1 MTQSAP
7 PTATPPPPSPVAA
20 IGGETVGFLGGGNMG
35 RALVAALRRHGHP
48 AAQIIVGEPD
58 AGARASIE
66 RDFGVRVTADN
77 LELATTADILVLAVK
92 PQDMAAAL
100 RPLQQILARR
110 RPLVVSIAAGLPVAQ
125 LRAGCGTAGAA
136 LPVVR
141 AMPNRPALL
150 GLGASGLYAP
160 DDVMARDR
168 DRAAAVLGAAGMV
181 AWIDDESLMD
191 AVTAVSGSGPAYF
204 FRLAEALAE
213 AGRAQ
218 GLPEEV
224 ATRLAAAT
232 LAGAG
237 AMAAADPDLAGLRA
251 AVTSRGG
258 TTAAALAA
266 FEAGGLG
273 PLVDAAVAAA
283 THRGRELAQ
292 GAPAAGVKGG

>member
-1 MTQSAP
+1 MTQAAP
-7 PTATPPPPSPVAA
+7 QTATTSPPSPVAT

-35 RALVAALRRHGHP
+35 RALIAALRRHGHP
-48 AAQIIVGEPD
+48 AAQLIVGEPD
-58 AGARASIE
+58 AGARDALE
-66 RDFGVRVTADN
+66 RDFGVRATADN
-77 LELATTADILVLAVK
+77 LELAAAADILVLAVK
-92 PQDMAAAL
+92 PQDMASAL
-100 RPLQQILARR
+100 RPLQPTLARR

-125 LRAGCGTAGAA
+125 LRACCGAA
-136 LPVVR
+136 DAPLSVVR

-150 GLGASGLYAP
+150 GLGASGLYSPPEVPAH
-160 DDVMARDR
+160 DR
-168 DRAAAVLGAAGMV
+168 ARAAAVLGAAGMV

-218 GLPEEV
+218 GLPAEV
-224 ATRLAAAT
+224 AARLAAAT

-237 AMAAADPDLAGLRA
+237 AMAAADADLAGLRA

-266 FEAGGLG
+266 LDAGGLAR
-273 PLVDAAVAAA
+273 LVDEAVDAA
-283 THRGRELAQ
+283 TQRGRELAP
-292 GAPAAGVKGG
+292 GMPATGVKGD